1 MRKSDVTRQLIIEK
15 TARVFNRKGYAGTSL
30 NDLTL
35 ATGLTKGSIYGNFS
49 GKDEVALAAFEYNLA
64 QITTVIAEKAANEQ
78 TASGKLLAYAES
90 YSALFPTIS
99 AAGGCPILNT
109 SVEAD
114 DTHPALRKKAA
125 DAIRSWKK
133 QLEQIINK
141 GIETAE
147 LRNDIIPEHTAITMI
162 AMIEGAIMVSRV
174 CNNNNYFSIAM
185 HQVKQMIAN
194 LEQSETQSIKKH
206 K

>member
-15 TARVFNRKGYAGTSL
+15 TAPVFNRKGYAGTSL

-49 GKDEVALAAFEYNLA
+49 GKDEVALAAFEYNLS
-64 QITTVIAEKAANEQ
+64 QITTLVAQEAA
-78 TASGKLLAYAES
+78 TATTAAGKLLAYAES
-90 YSALFPTIS
+90 YSALFGTIS

-133 QLEQIINK
+133 QLERIINK
-141 GIETAE
+141 GMETGE

-162 AMIEGAIMVSRV
+162 AIIEGAIMISRV

-185 HQVKQMIAN
+185 QQVKLMIAS
-194 LEQSETQSIKKH
+194 LEQSGTQPIKKN

>member
-15 TARVFNRKGYAGTSL
+15 TAPVFNRKGYAGTSL

-64 QITTVIAEKAANEQ
+64 QITTTVAQEAAAAT
-78 TASGKLLAYAES
+78 TATGKLLAYAES
-90 YSALFPTIS
+90 YSALFGTIS
-99 AAGGCPILNT
+99 ATGGCPILNT

-133 QLEQIINK
+133 QLERIINN
-141 GIETAE
+141 GMETGE

-162 AMIEGAIMVSRV
+162 AIIEGAIMIARV
-174 CNNNNYFSIAM
+174 CNNNNYFSTAM
-185 HQVKQMIAN
+185 QQVKLMIAN
-194 LEQSETQSIKKH
+194 LEQSGTQPIKKN

>member
-15 TARVFNRKGYAGTSL
+15 TAPVFNRKGYAGTSL
-30 NDLTL
+30 NDLTM

-49 GKDEVALAAFEYNLA
+49 GKDEVALAAFEYNLV
-64 QITTVIAEKAANEQ
+64 QITTAVAREAA
-78 TASGKLLAYAES
+78 TATTAAGKLLAYAES
-90 YSALFPTIS
+90 YSALFGTIS
-99 AAGGCPILNT
+99 ATGGCPILNT

-133 QLEQIINK
+133 QLERIINN
-141 GIETAE
+141 GMETGE

-162 AMIEGAIMVSRV
+162 AIIEGAIMIARV
-174 CNNNNYFSIAM
+174 CNNNNYFSTAM
-185 HQVKQMIAN
+185 QQVKLMIAN
-194 LEQSETQSIKKH
+194 LEQSGTQPIKKN

>member
-15 TARVFNRKGYAGTSL
+15 TAPVFNRKGYAGTSL
-30 NDLTL
+30 NDLTM

-64 QITTVIAEKAANEQ
+64 QITTTVAQEAAAAT
-78 TASGKLLAYAES
+78 TATGKLLAYVES
-90 YSALFPTIS
+90 YSALFGTIS
-99 AAGGCPILNT
+99 ATGGCPILNT

-114 DTHPALRKKAA
+114 DTHPALRKKAS

-133 QLEQIINK
+133 QLERIINN
-141 GIETAE
+141 GMETGE

-162 AMIEGAIMVSRV
+162 AIIEGAIMIARV
-174 CNNNNYFSIAM
+174 CNNNNYFSTAM
-185 HQVKQMIAN
+185 QQVKLMIAN
-194 LEQSETQSIKKH
+194 LEQSGTQPIKKN

>member
-15 TARVFNRKGYAGTSL
+15 TAPLFNRKGYAGTSL

-125 DAIRSWKK
+125 DAILSWKK
-133 QLEQIINK
+133 QLERIINK
-141 GIETAE
+141 GIQTQE
-147 LRNDIIPEHTAITMI
+147 LRNDIIPAHTAI
-162 AMIEGAIMVSRV
+162 
-174 CNNNNYFSIAM
+174 
-185 HQVKQMIAN
+185 QKQR
-194 LEQSETQSIKKH
+194 SETAH
-206 K
+206 

>member
-15 TARVFNRKGYAGTSL
+15 TAPVFNRKGYAGTSL
-30 NDLTL
+30 NDLTM

-49 GKDEVALAAFEYNLA
+49 GKDEVALAAFEYNLV
-64 QITTVIAEKAANEQ
+64 QITTAVAQQAA
-78 TASGKLLAYAES
+78 TATTAAGKLLAYAES
-90 YSALFPTIS
+90 YSALFGTIS
-99 AAGGCPILNT
+99 ATGGCPILNT

-133 QLEQIINK
+133 QLERIINN
-141 GIETAE
+141 GMETGE

-162 AMIEGAIMVSRV
+162 AIIEGAIMIARV
-174 CNNNNYFSIAM
+174 CNNNNYFSTAM
-185 HQVKQMIAN
+185 QQVKLMIAN
-194 LEQSETQSIKKH
+194 LEQSGTQPIKKN

>member
-15 TARVFNRKGYAGTSL
+15 TAPVFNRKGYAGTSL

-141 GIETAE
+141 GIKTQE
-147 LRNDIIPEHTAITMI
+147 LRNDILPEHTAITII
-162 AMIEGAIMVSRV
+162 AIIEGAIMVSRV

-185 HQVKQMIAN
+185 QQVKQMIAN

>member
-15 TARVFNRKGYAGTSL
+15 TAPVFNRKGYAGTSL

-141 GIETAE
+141 GIETKE
-147 LRNDIIPEHTAITMI
+147 LRNDIIPEQTAITMI